1 MTGAAAPRSSIAFLL
16 KDADCFPVELEHLER
31 SELESLRS
39 AIDGVLARRSADDS
53 RALERTQDDGFS
65 CEWWPP
71 S

>member
-1 MTGAAAPRSSIAFLL
+1 MTGATVPGSSIAFLL
-16 KDADCFPVELEHLER
+16 KDADRIPVELEHLER

-39 AIDGVLARRSADDS
+39 AIDGVLARRSADS
-53 RALERTQDDGFS
+53 RASERAQGDGFS

>member
-1 MTGAAAPRSSIAFLL
+1 MTGATAPRSSIAFLL
-16 KDADCFPVELEHLER
+16 KDADRLPVELEHLER

-39 AIDGVLARRSADDS
+39 AIDGVLARRSADS
-53 RALERTQDDGFS
+53 SGLERPQDDGFS